1 MTKKKKKDEDL
12 QIFSEMKIAGIVLK
26 PWSFGMLFD
35 ISPLLERVLQK
46 ATENGLINELSS
58 YTDSI
63 PYATIVKIFTTAG
76 PEMLKIIA
84 MSTKQSEEKIKTL
97 PMDKG
102 IELAVAIF
110 NQNKDVIKNALTLL
124 FSTGKREEGGT
135 E

>member
-1 MTKKKKKDEDL
+1 
-12 QIFSEMKIAGIVLK
+12 
-26 PWSFGMLFD
+26 
-35 ISPLLERVLQK
+35 
-46 ATENGLINELSS
+46 
-58 YTDSI
+58 
-63 PYATIVKIFTTAG
+63 
-76 PEMLKIIA
+76 
-84 MSTKQSEEKIKTL
+84 MSTKQSEEKIKAL